1 MVSADLSARLA
12 AHVGAVTAKTVVVES
27 VELLPGGAC
36 QENYK
41 VALRLG
47 DAKTETLV
55 LRADSKGS
63 LPGSLDRAGEAR
75 VIAAAYAAGV
85 RTPEA
90 RWLGRDLTRAGSH
103 AYFLAWVDGEAIGR
117 KVVKAEKFAAAR
129 LQLADQLAA
138 ELAKI
143 HSITPQSHPDLFPV
157 GVRPSDRDPATLDPV
172 RVILDDLG
180 SSLDALTQLGRPRP
194 ALELALSWLR
204 AHAPQQSEVT
214 LVHGDFRVGN
224 FMVTDGGLEA
234 LLDWEFARWGTPA
247 EDLSWI
253 SLRDWRFGKLD
264 LPVGGFSSRTPF
276 YAAYERHSGR
286 KLDRQE
292 LHYWE
297 VLGNVR
303 WAVGSL
309 YQGRRYADGERD
321 IELIAVAHR
330 ATEMEYEALRLIAPV
345 AGDTDA

>member
-1 MVSADLSARLA
+1 MSLADKLT
-12 AHVGAVTAKTVVVES
+12 AHVAAATGKTVNISKVD
-27 VELLPGGAC
+27 LLPGGAC

-41 VALRLG
+41 VELRVG
-47 DAKTETLV
+47 DDAAETLV

-75 VIAAAYAAGV
+75 VIGAACAAGV
-85 RTPEA
+85 KTPNA
-90 RWLGRDLTRAGSH
+90 RWLGRDLTRAGSY
-103 AYFLAWVDGEAIGR
+103 AYFLGWVDGEALGR
-117 KVVKAEKFAAAR
+117 RVVKVEKFAPAR
-129 LQLADQLAA
+129 ALLAEQLAA

-143 HSITPQSHPDLFPV
+143 HSITPASHPDLFPV
-157 GVRPSDRDPATLDPV
+157 GVRPTDRDTRTLDPC
-172 RVILDDLG
+172 RVLLDDLAL
-180 SSLDALTQLGRPRP
+180 SLNALSRPRP

-204 AHAPQQSEVT
+204 AHLPSHSEVT

-224 FMVTDGGLEA
+224 FMVHEESGLQA

-247 EDLSWI
+247 EDLAWI
-253 SLRDWRFGKLD
+253 TLRDWRFGRLD
-264 LPVGGFSSRTPF
+264 LPVGGFSPREPF

-286 KLDRQE
+286 KVDREE
-292 LHYWE
+292 LRFWE

-309 YQGRRYADGERD
+309 YQGRRYVEGERD

-330 ATEMEYEALRLIAPV
+330 ATEMEYEALRLLGGPNA
-345 AGDTDA
+345 